1 LAEVTRFCPG
11 TLGKAGYDLPSMA
24 RGRSSPPDNKNPE
37 TIMSMHRSLA
47 AALWLLAAAG
57 AYAMAVSWADDAQAG
72 KLHPWVLVVV
82 FWAAAAV
89 SAAIHHLSH
98 YLAGQLAQLP
108 EAFRHSRRYLGYARH
123 IVSPSWR
130 HLARGL
136 DTLDS
141 LRPHLAAG
149 REVGNRV
156 WPIARGRD
164 LRTRSWRRHGAEAD
178 APTAAQTGR
187 MVEIGS

>member
-1 LAEVTRFCPG
+1 MTCPG
-11 TLGKAGYDLPSMA
+11 WPAAGAA
-24 RGRSSPPDNKNPE
+24 RADNKNPE

-57 AYAMAVSWADDAQAG
+57 GYAMALSWADDAQTG
-72 KLHPWVLVVV
+72 NLHPWVLVVV

-98 YLAGQLAQLP
+98 YLADQFAQLP

-123 IVSPSWR
+123 IVGSSWR

-136 DTLDS
+136 GTLDS
-141 LRPHLAAG
+141 LRPHFAAG
-149 REVGNRV
+149 REVRNRV
-156 WPIARGRD
+156 WSIAQSRD
-164 LRTRSWRRHGAEAD
+164 LRTRSWHRHGAATG
-178 APTAAQTGR
+178 APNAARTGR
-187 MVEIGS
+187 VVEIGS